1 MADIVTVLDRE
12 AAPGIAVVSVLPP
25 SCGRCETDGG
35 HCDHEFR
42 EMRVRVP
49 EDLQASLQNGYRVKL
64 GYPGAAIIRA
74 VGKLLV
80 APVLTGAALTAGTW
94 RWVAVAPHSAL
105 WHGVIAVG
113 SASAVLALM
122 AWRGGSDADL
132 PVISD
137 LLDSDAPSLQPV
149 ELMPV
154 HR

>member
-1 MADIVTVLDRE
+1 MADIVTVVDRE
-12 AAPGIAVVSVLPP
+12 VAPGIAVVSVLPP

-49 EDLQASLQNGYRVKL
+49 DHLRGTLHNGYRVQL
-64 GYPGAAIIRA
+64 GYSGTAMLRA

-80 APVLTGAALTAGTW
+80 APLATGAALTAGTW
-94 RWVAVAPHSAL
+94 RWAEAAPHSAL
-105 WHGVIAVG
+105 WHGLIAVG
-113 SASAVLALM
+113 SAVGILALM
-122 AWRGGSDADL
+122 AWRGGSEADL

-137 LLDSDAPSLQPV
+137 TLEGVAPELQPV

>member
-1 MADIVTVLDRE
+1 MADIVTVRDRE
-12 AAPGIAVVSVLPP
+12 VEPGIALVSVLPP

-35 HCDHEFR
+35 HCDHELR

-49 EDLQASLQNGYRVKL
+49 DHLAGTLQNGYRVKL
-64 GYPGAAIIRA
+64 GYSGTAMLRA

-80 APVLTGAALTAGTW
+80 APVLVGALFTAGTW
-94 RWVAVAPHSAL
+94 RWVETMPAPEV
-105 WHGVIAVG
+105 WHGLIAVG
-113 SASAVLALM
+113 SAVGILALM
-122 AWRGGSDADL
+122 AWRGGSEADL

-137 LLDSDAPSLQPV
+137 TLEGVAPELQPV

>member
-12 AAPGIAVVSVLPP
+12 VEPGIALVSVLPP
-25 SCGRCETDGG
+25 SCGRCETEGG

-42 EMRVRVP
+42 TMRVRAP
-49 EDLQASLQNGYRVKL
+49 RHLQADLHNGYRVAL
-64 GYPGAAIIRA
+64 HYPATALLRA

-80 APVLTGAALTAGTW
+80 APGVTATALTAGTW
-94 RWVAVAPHSAL
+94 WWIEAVPQPAL
-105 WHGVIAVG
+105 WHGVIAAG
-113 SASAVLALM
+113 SAVAVMGLM

-137 LLDSDAPSLQPV
+137 LLDGEAASLQPV
-149 ELMPV
+149 ELIPV